1 VSPPFGELS
10 PLLAAR
16 SVAVVGASDREGNLG
31 GVAIGFLKKF
41 HYDGP
46 VWPINPGR
54 PTVGGLPCFP
64 SLRELPAV
72 PDLAILAVPARSMV
86 DVVKECVDAGVPAA
100 VAWAGGFAE
109 AGDAGRAR
117 QRELEAVC
125 RDGSLKLCG
134 PNCIGII
141 NTATG
146 LTASFSTMMAETD
159 RLTPGVVSMVSQS
172 GGIGMMAHARAQ
184 AFGHGFRVTVSC
196 GNEAVL
202 GVPDF
207 MRALAQDDGTRVIA
221 VYTEGLSNPAAF
233 VDALAEARR
242 RGKPVVILKG
252 GATEA
257 SGRAALAHTGRLA
270 GADRTYD
277 AIFREFAAI
286 RVYSTEELL
295 DVCLQLASL
304 RPNQLPQGDRV
315 LLTSF
320 GGGSG
325 VICTDQCGREG
336 LAVPPLDDAT
346 RARVAPLLTSLS
358 STINPVD
365 LTPGM
370 MTQPDHRAK
379 LPEAM
384 QVLADAPGFD
394 SWLFLAAGFGRLA
407 AALVEIYDRAR
418 QTSAKP
424 MCLTWQ
430 AAPGG
435 VAEALAARGIYKFT
449 EHARAVRALGHIVRH
464 ADDLRQAIRKST
476 VAPPPFRWDDFV
488 TPAMA
493 GGAVVSEDVVARILE
508 AGELPVAQGR
518 LAATTDEAMR
528 VAKDVG
534 FPVAIKAI
542 SPAVTHRAAAG
553 LVALNVDSPEAVAR
567 TDAAFRTR
575 TAALGVP
582 LDGLWVQHM
591 FAGERELIVT
601 AFTDGEFGVIV
612 GCGIGGGMTELVD
625 DIVLARAPI
634 DAAGARDMLKRLK
647 TLRRLPAYLSDRQ
660 QTLAAD
666 FVARFS
672 ALAASAPWPRFTLEV
687 NPLKLGDDEAAA
699 VDGLLLIEPPAAD
712 GAGGGSVGATG
723 VMEPPRSHRP
733 QCPPQTQTETQPQT
747 KHRPR
752 QAEGHEP

>member
-1 VSPPFGELS
+1 MSLPFGELS

-31 GVAIGFLKKF
+31 GTAIGFLKKF
-41 HYDGP
+41 RYAGP

-54 PTVGGLPCFP
+54 ATVGGLACFP

-72 PDLAILAVPARSMV
+72 PDLAILAVPAGSIV
-86 DVVKECVDAGVPAA
+86 DVVKECVDAGVRAA

-109 AGDAGRAR
+109 AGDACRAR

-125 RDGSLKLCG
+125 RDSGIKLCG

-146 LTASFSTMMAETD
+146 LTASFSTMLAEND

-172 GGIGMMAHARAQ
+172 GGIGVMAHARAQ
-184 AFGHGFRVTVSC
+184 AFGLGFRVTVSC

-221 VYTEGLSNPAAF
+221 IYTEGLSNPDAF

-295 DVCLQLASL
+295 DVCLQLASM
-304 RPNQLPQGDRV
+304 RPDQLPQGDRV

-346 RARVAPLLTSLS
+346 RARVAPLLTPLS
-358 STINPVD
+358 SAINPID
-365 LTPGM
+365 LTPAM
-370 MTQPDHRAK
+370 MTQPAHRAR
-379 LPEAM
+379 LPEAID
-384 QVLADAPGFD
+384 VLEDAPGFD
-394 SWLFLAAGFGRLA
+394 SWLFLAAGFGSLA
-407 AALVEIYDRAR
+407 PALADIYDRAR
-418 QTSAKP
+418 QASKKP

-430 AAPGG
+430 AAPAGIR
-435 VAEALAARGIYKFT
+435 ENLAARGIYTFT

-464 ADDLRQAIRKST
+464 ADDLRHTINKSP
-476 VAPPPFRWDDFV
+476 VAPSAFPWDEFV
-488 TPAMA
+488 TPAM
-493 GGAVVSEDVVARILE
+493 GASGVVSEDVVARILE
-508 AGELPVAQGR
+508 AANLPVARGR
-518 LAATTDEAMR
+518 IAASREDAVPIAGE
-528 VAKDVG
+528 VG
-534 FPVAIKAI
+534 FPVAIKTI
-542 SPAVTHRAAAG
+542 SPAITHRAAAG
-553 LVALNVDSPEAVAR
+553 LVALNVDSPDAVAA
-567 TDAAFRTR
+567 TDARFRAR
-575 TAALGVP
+575 AAALGAP
-582 LDGLWVQHM
+582 LDGLWIQHM
-591 FAGERELIVT
+591 FDGQRELIVT
-601 AFTDGEFGVIV
+601 ALADAEFGVIV
-612 GCGIGGGMTELVD
+612 GVGIGGSMTEVID
-625 DIVLARAPI
+625 DVAFARAPI
-634 DAAGARDMLKRLK
+634 DATGAADLLTRLK

-660 QTLAAD
+660 CDLAAD

-672 ALAASAPWPRFTLEV
+672 ALAATAPWPRFTLEV
-687 NPLKLGDDEAAA
+687 NPLKLGEDAAAA
-699 VDGLLLIEPPAAD
+699 VDGLLLIEP
-712 GAGGGSVGATG
+712 SQVT
-723 VMEPPRSHRP
+723 
-733 QCPPQTQTETQPQT
+733 TNIN
-747 KHRPR
+747 
-752 QAEGHEP
+752 